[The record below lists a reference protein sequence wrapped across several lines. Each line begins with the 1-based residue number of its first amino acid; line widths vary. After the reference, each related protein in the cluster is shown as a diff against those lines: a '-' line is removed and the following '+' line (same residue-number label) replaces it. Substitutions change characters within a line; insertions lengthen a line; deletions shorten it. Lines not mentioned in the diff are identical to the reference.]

1 MDRWLIASASAENDG
16 VTISIFEGSGSDCRR
31 LLLERARA
39 IADEE
44 VAETG
49 EKFDEIIDHCPT
61 DTGDIEGSP
70 DMLETSVGFVHGRE
84 TECLKA
90 VKVTGEDPKT
100 WIKAFFDNCNYGID
114 VFLRDPCTVS
124 EMRKE
129 LAMNVRDMR
138 ENDESF
144 DYGTTAAARI
154 CRDGKS
160 LQAYAVFGDWHC
172 DITAIRLKDLA

>member
-31 LLLERARA
+31 LLLEKARG
-39 IADEE
+39 IADEV

-49 EKFDEIIDHCPT
+49 GQFDETIDHCPT
-61 DTGDIEGSP
+61 DAEDIDGNA
-70 DMLETSVGFVHGRE
+70 DMLETSVSFAHGRE

-90 VKVTGEDPKT
+90 VKVTGEDPGT
-100 WIKAFFDNCNYGID
+100 WIKAFFDNCNYEIQ
-114 VFLRDPCTVS
+114 VFLRDPCTIA

-129 LAMNVRDMR
+129 LAMNVRDMK

-144 DYGTTAAARI
+144 DYGTTGAASI